1 MKKNLFLALL
11 IAMAMLLA
19 AVPVF
24 ASAEEPITL
33 QWYYINDEERNLDE
47 NDWLKREIEDAF
59 NVRLELVGRPAADQ
73 NGWYQKEIAAGTEF
87 DFYEGGGLQMKDYK
101 YYVDSGLV
109 MPLDREMI
117 EKNMPNL
124 MAYHQKY
131 SQAFGGD
138 VFKWYEMDGKYYSIP
153 ETRPGDAQRNVI
165 GIRGDWLDNLGLEV
179 PHTIEEFENVLD
191 AFTYGDPDGNG
202 IDDTYGFTGVN
213 WNAFSLSALCQAFGF
228 NMDVWYVD
236 DNGTIQYGTV
246 QPEMKDMLALL
257 QKWYKAGYFP
267 CDFWN
272 QGWDEFR
279 SQLTSGVVG
288 MAVQA
293 FDAFI
298 DEKNGWALA
307 DLLLVNP
314 DAHFEL
320 AYGME
325 GPNGKSGALQFNP
338 VTFAGIMFSY
348 RLEEQPEKLAKYMQV
363 FDALLFDPEWVAKA
377 MYGQEGV
384 GYTRNDA
391 GDYVKLDNAEAVTS
405 AAGDMIIQLK
415 EFINDPVFD
424 RSFTG
429 VSDPEYTARANEAF
443 ENAHGL
449 YDISASAA
457 ASREKNE
464 QYSEAL
470 GQIISSYLPEIISG
484 ERPIDDF
491 DRMVEEWYA
500 AGGQEVVDEMNAIFV
515 K

>member
-1 MKKNLFLALL
+1 
-11 IAMAMLLA
+11 
-19 AVPVF
+19 
-24 ASAEEPITL
+24 
-33 QWYYINDEERNLDE
+33 
-47 NDWLKREIEDAF
+47 
-59 NVRLELVGRPAADQ
+59 
-73 NGWYQKEIAAGTEF
+73 
-87 DFYEGGGLQMKDYK
+87 MKDYK

-124 MAYHQKY
+124 MAYYQKY

-314 DAHFEL
+314 RVHA
-320 AYGME
+320 
-325 GPNGKSGALQFNP
+325 
-338 VTFAGIMFSY
+338 
-348 RLEEQPEKLAKYMQV
+348 
-363 FDALLFDPEWVAKA
+363 
-377 MYGQEGV
+377 
-384 GYTRNDA
+384 
-391 GDYVKLDNAEAVTS
+391 
-405 AAGDMIIQLK
+405 
-415 EFINDPVFD
+415 
-424 RSFTG
+424 
-429 VSDPEYTARANEAF
+429 
-443 ENAHGL
+443 
-449 YDISASAA
+449 
-457 ASREKNE
+457 
-464 QYSEAL
+464 
-470 GQIISSYLPEIISG
+470 
-484 ERPIDDF
+484 
-491 DRMVEEWYA
+491 
-500 AGGQEVVDEMNAIFV
+500 
-515 K
+515 